1 MRGLASPHPF
11 LGATLALV
19 CLRFLSLVDNGYMH
33 CVSLRG
39 FLVVFDRE
47 MTSGLFPY
55 TAHMLGLQ
63 WYMFCVS
70 LRSV

>member
-1 MRGLASPHPF
+1 MRGLASPHPI

-39 FLVVFDRE
+39 FLVEFDALLLVV
-47 MTSGLFPY
+47 SG
-55 TAHMLGLQ
+55 
-63 WYMFCVS
+63 
-70 LRSV
+70 R